1 MKNLHPNLTVEKAA
15 TLLQD
20 SRIQA
25 GAVAEH
31 RDPQQ
36 EMGPKGGLIDTRMEA
51 LSVNGLERWLS
62 SLELLLLFHGTR
74 VRFPAPTA
82 GNSQAPL
89 TFVSA
94 SVTVTFT

>member
-31 RDPQQ
+31 RGPQQ

-51 LSVNGLERWLS
+51 LSVNGA
-62 SLELLLLFHGTR
+62 SLFY
-74 VRFPAPTA
+74 
-82 GNSQAPL
+82 
-89 TFVSA
+89 
-94 SVTVTFT
+94 